1 MPKNAI
7 HIESGILT
15 TLEEYKLEEA
25 AGSPACARPTRAH
38 SKLPADEDKKS
49 RHGHAAKDVGA
60 RRSFNEYRRIE

>member
-38 SKLPADEDKKS
+38 RKLHEDEDKK
-49 RHGHAAKDVGA
+49 AKAGTGTPRRTSA
-60 RRSFNEYRRIE
+60 RGGVLTSIGG

>member
-1 MPKNAI
+1 MPKNSI

-38 SKLPADEDKKS
+38 RKLHEDEDKK
-49 RHGHAAKDVGA
+49 AKAGTGTP
-60 RRSFNEYRRIE
+60 